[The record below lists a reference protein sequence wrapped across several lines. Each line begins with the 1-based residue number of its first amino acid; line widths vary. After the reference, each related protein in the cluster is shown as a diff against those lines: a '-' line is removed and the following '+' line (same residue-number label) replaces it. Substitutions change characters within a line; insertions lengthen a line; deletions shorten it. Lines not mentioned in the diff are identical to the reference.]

1 MTIRTLHSKHL
12 FSANNLPS
20 NYYPPI
26 IVGYN
31 IKTPE
36 NIGSIIRLAD
46 NITCKK
52 VLFITKDNQ
61 IRESKIR
68 KTASS
73 SFNSIDWKFCKLSEL
88 EDEIPVDYYKIAIE
102 TSSDSLSIYKTELPK
117 KIAFIIGNE
126 ISGIA
131 NDLLDKCNK
140 IVHIPV
146 FGKNT
151 SLNVSHALA
160 ISVFEWQKRVL
171 SL

>member
-1 MTIRTLHSKHL
+1 MRIRTLHSKQL
-12 FSANNLPS
+12 FSDNQLPFD
-20 NYYPPI
+20 YCPPI

-36 NIGSIIRLAD
+36 NVGSIIRLAD
-46 NITCKK
+46 NIACEK
-52 VLFITKDNQ
+52 VLFITNDNTM
-61 IRESKIR
+61 RETKIK

-73 SFNSIDWKFCKLSEL
+73 SFNSIDWKFCKLSDL
-88 EDEIPVDYYKIAIE
+88 ENEIPPDYYKIAIE

-117 KIAFIIGNE
+117 KIVFIIGNE
-126 ISGIA
+126 IAGIA
-131 NDLLDKCNK
+131 NELLDKCDK
-140 IVHIPV
+140 IIHIPV

-160 ISVFEWQKRVL
+160 ISVFEWQKHVL